1 MQEINK
7 RNARIWSM
15 LGMRRVVGMLLGELA
30 ESDPAMMFATA
41 DVARYFGTE
50 EFQKNY
56 PDHYIDAG
64 IAEQNL
70 IGVAAGMQKEG
81 LHVFAATYATF
92 ITARTLD
99 QIRVNLGYGKI
110 AVKLI
115 GVGGGLAEDDLSA
128 TNMGLEDIADIR
140 AIPNITILS
149 PADATELVKMMYA
162 LIDYDKPV
170 YLRLS
175 GKTNIPVIYKEDYAF
190 EIGKA
195 ICLAKGED
203 IAIIATGVILGTAKK
218 ITQELEKNGISVTL
232 IDMHTIKPLDTDILD
247 EICTHK
253 LVVTMEEHMKAGGLG
268 SAIAEYYAEKEQ
280 HPLMQIFAVEDA
292 YPNATEYEYL
302 LEDCGLDADTM
313 LKKISEKYEKVG
325 R

>member
-1 MQEINK
+1 MV
-7 RNARIWSM
+7 R
-15 LGMRRVVGMLLGELA
+15 
-30 ESDPAMMFATA
+30 T
-41 DVARYFGTE
+41 
-50 EFQKNY
+50 
-56 PDHYIDAG
+56 HY
-64 IAEQNL
+64 
-70 IGVAAGMQKEG
+70 
-81 LHVFAATYATF
+81 
-92 ITARTLD
+92 
-99 QIRVNLGYGKI
+99 LGYGKI

-115 GVGGGLAEDDLSA
+115 GVGGGLAEGDLSA
-128 TNMGLEDIADIR
+128 THMGLEDIADIR

-175 GKTNIPVIYKEDYAF
+175 GKTNIPVIYKEDYVF

-195 ICLAKGED
+195 ICLTKGED

-218 ITQELEKNGISVTL
+218 IAQELEKNGISVTL

-280 HPLMQIFAVEDA
+280 HPLMQMFAVEDV

-302 LEDCGLDADTM
+302 LEDCGLDAKTM
-313 LKKISEKYEKVG
+313 LQKISEKYEKVG